1 MIKHI
6 QWYLPHLW
14 MTWPFSW
21 EHRGLFWAPSHCTP
35 RSTTGCWLSPWGRWS
50 RPPSLPCVLWCLYV
64 LWSTSKNSYMNFWNK
79 AFHISSCTDSCPNTR
94 LWKHEDRISNRFY
107 MNTSKIWETK
117 TIITI
122 VPAKEMYNLIF
133 FGELSNTWYNSLKIY
148 LQSFLLIS
156 TSTLKL

>member
-21 EHRGLFWAPSHCTP
+21 EHQGLFWAPSHCTP

-79 AFHISSCTDSCPNTR
+79 AFHISSVILAQTQDYKNMKIEFLIGSI
-94 LWKHEDRISNRFY
+94 WIHQRFE
-107 MNTSKIWETK
+107 IWETK

-133 FGELSNTWYNSLKIY
+133 LESLVIHG
-148 LQSFLLIS
+148 IIA
-156 TSTLKL
+156 